1 MKNEL
6 ITGAIGTTLS
16 AVGTSIQTNEILETI
31 SIIITIIGAII
42 TFIVMPI
49 LNWYKSAK
57 ADGKITKDEI
67 KEGVNTLSEGINQV
81 IDASKNNKEKEDK
94 NDCNK

>member
-31 SIIITIIGAII
+31 SIIITIIGAVI

-49 LNWYKSAK
+49 LNWYKQAK
-57 ADGKITKDEI
+57 KDDKITKDEI
-67 KEGVNTLSEGINQV
+67 KQGVDIVSGGIKKV
-81 IDASKNNKEKEDK
+81 MDTIEEKDKSKND
-94 NDCNK
+94 